1 MSIKADKE
9 EVVMAVSNIAGDP
22 RVIDGLIAA
31 YDKLVDMGINTGE
44 RWALFLGNCA
54 HETAMFTRLEE
65 NLNYSE
71 QRLLQVWPTRFTRA
85 SARQCANN
93 PKALANFV
101 YNGRLGNRPGTDDG
115 WNFRGSGAIQTTGSE
130 NFMRAQNA
138 LGLPVWADP
147 DLLRSDW
154 RVGFL
159 AAGLYFS
166 TTKYKGRSLLS
177 WADDVDHKAVCRAIN
192 SGEHGLVDRV
202 ANTTAVMQI
211 MNVNEGVT
219 LLPLLK
225 VNQRTSGVKMLR
237 QLLRIAGYTVYNVTD
252 TFFDA
257 KLYAAVMAF
266 QEAEKLSMDG
276 VVGTGTWMRLRTRAA
291 GAMIGK

>member
-1 MSIKADKE
+1 MSTQADKD
-9 EVVMAVSNIAGDP
+9 EVILAVTNIAGDP
-22 RVIDGLIAA
+22 LVIDGFIAA

-54 HETAMFTRLEE
+54 HESAMFTRMEE

-85 SARQCANN
+85 NARACAKN

-115 WNFRGSGAIQTTGSE
+115 WKFRGSGPIQTTGSN
-130 NFMRAQNA
+130 NFMNVQNA

-159 AAGLYFS
+159 AAGLFFTS
-166 TTKYKGRSLLS
+166 TKVKGVSLLTLS
-177 WADDVDHKAVCRAIN
+177 DRMDHKAVCRAIN
-192 SGEHGLVDRV
+192 GGEHGLTDRI

-211 MNVNEGVT
+211 MNINEGVT

-225 VNQRTSGVKMLR
+225 VNQRASGVKMLR
-237 QLLRIAGYTVYNVTD
+237 QLLRMAGYTVYNVTD

-257 KLYAAVMAF
+257 KLYNAVLAF

>member
-1 MSIKADKE
+1 MSTQADKD
-9 EVVMAVSNIAGDP
+9 EVILAVTNIAGDP

-31 YDKLVDMGINTGE
+31 YDKLVGMGINTGE

-54 HETAMFTRLEE
+54 HESAMFTRMEE

-85 SARQCANN
+85 NARACAKN

-101 YNGRLGNRPGTDDG
+101 YNGRMGNRPGTDDG
-115 WNFRGSGAIQTTGSE
+115 WNFRGSGPIQTTGSN
-130 NFMRAQNA
+130 NFMNVQNA
-138 LGLPVWADP
+138 LGLPVWSDP

-154 RVGFL
+154 RIGFL
-159 AAGLYFS
+159 AAGLFFT
-166 TTKYKGRSLLS
+166 TTKYKGQSLLDLS
-177 WADDVDHKAVCRAIN
+177 DRMDHKSVCRAIN
-192 SGEHGLVDRV
+192 GGEHGLTDRI
-202 ANTTAVMQI
+202 ANTVAVMQI
-211 MNVNEGVT
+211 MNINEGVT

-225 VNQRTSGVKMLR
+225 VNQRASGVKMLR
-237 QLLRIAGYTVYNVTD
+237 QLLRYCGYTVYNVTD

-257 KLYAAVMAF
+257 KLYNAVLAF
-266 QEAEKLSMDG
+266 QEAERMSMDG
-276 VVGTGTWMRLRTRAA
+276 VVGTATWMRLRTRAA

>member
-31 YDKLVDMGINTGE
+31 YDKLVEMGINTGE

-159 AAGLYFS
+159 AAGLYFT

-177 WADDVDHKAVCRAIN
+177 WADAVDHKAVCRAIN
-192 SGEHGLVDRV
+192 GDEHGLVDRV

-257 KLYAAVMAF
+257 KLYSAVLAF

>member
-1 MSIKADKE
+1 MSTQADKD
-9 EVVMAVSNIAGDP
+9 EVILAVTNIAGDP

-54 HETAMFTRLEE
+54 HESAMFTRMEE

-85 SARQCANN
+85 NARACAKN

-101 YNGRLGNRPGTDDG
+101 YNGRMGNRPGTDDG
-115 WNFRGSGAIQTTGSE
+115 WNFRGSGPIQTTGSN
-130 NFMRAQNA
+130 NFMNVQNA
-138 LGLPVWADP
+138 LGLPVWSDP

-154 RVGFL
+154 RIGFL
-159 AAGLYFS
+159 AAGLFFT
-166 TTKYKGRSLLS
+166 TTKYKGQSLLDLS
-177 WADDVDHKAVCRAIN
+177 DRMDHKSVCRAIN
-192 SGEHGLVDRV
+192 GGEHGLTDRI

-211 MNVNEGVT
+211 MNINEGVT

-225 VNQRTSGVKMLR
+225 VNQRASGVKMLR
-237 QLLRIAGYTVYNVTD
+237 QLLRYCGYTVYNVTD

-257 KLYAAVMAF
+257 KLYNTVLAF
-266 QEAEKLSMDG
+266 QEAERMSMDG
-276 VVGTGTWMRLRTRAA
+276 VVGTATWMRLRTRAA